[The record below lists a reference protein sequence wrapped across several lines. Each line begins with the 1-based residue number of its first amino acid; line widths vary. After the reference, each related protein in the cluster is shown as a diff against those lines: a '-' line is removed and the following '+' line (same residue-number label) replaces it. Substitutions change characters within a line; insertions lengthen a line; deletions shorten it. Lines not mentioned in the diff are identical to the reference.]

1 LPVRVD
7 DVRSATGIAGNAR
20 AVRPDRCGHPLRVPE
35 SCALV
40 GVEELIVRV
49 DQGEVDAVLSV
60 HYHGS
65 PGDEGPVNHRL
76 QAPSAVGPRGVAVI
90 GPVRVQYVHVAPGV
104 EDHGM
109 DVLTFS
115 IDGLYDPPAPRSLC
129 IFQPGADVGD
139 VHPARTVHG
148 DARVPAH
155 VAGAV
160 HDLVR
165 PQARGVRRVVQV
177 PVRTVSEA
185 EVRSALPVDGE
196 AAVHAGPVRPFERL
210 RGHGPASI
218 VGVVY
223 VGPVAEAQM
232 HVVLGVD
239 CHGRVPPRGPIGD
252 ALHR

>member
-1 LPVRVD
+1 
-7 DVRSATGIAGNAR
+7 
-20 AVRPDRCGHPLRVPE
+20 
-35 SCALV
+35 
-40 GVEELIVRV
+40 
-49 DQGEVDAVLSV
+49 
-60 HYHGS
+60 
-65 PGDEGPVNHRL
+65 
-76 QAPSAVGPRGVAVI
+76 
-90 GPVRVQYVHVAPGV
+90 
-104 EDHGM
+104 
-109 DVLTFS
+109 
-115 IDGLYDPPAPRSLC
+115 
-129 IFQPGADVGD
+129 

-252 ALHR
+252 ALHRSCHRHGRVRRAYIADEQPSRRSHDEERESNRSPFVGHGPNPSISVQEDLSHPAGVQPRR